1 MSPPLLDQRARP
13 LRDLRISVI
22 DRCNFRCPY
31 CMPVERFGGPSAFM
45 PKGDWLAAHEIER
58 IARVFVALG
67 VRKLRLTGG
76 EPLLRAELCEIVER
90 LARIDGVED
99 LALTT
104 NAVLLPRHA
113 EALRKAGLHRLT
125 ISLDALDPAVFL
137 RMSGGQGDVQAVLDG
152 VTAAEDAGFAR
163 IKFNCVVQRGINED
177 EVLPLVERF
186 RGTPHVLRFIEYMDV
201 GTCNR
206 WSRTEVV
213 DSAELL
219 RRIGARWPMT
229 PIGRAQR
236 GEVAERYR
244 FEDGQGEVGFISSV
258 SAPFCGD
265 CTRARISADGELFT
279 CLFAARG
286 VPLRAWLGK
295 DDDDL
300 RQAIAARW
308 SGRADRY
315 SELRAEREREAAERV
330 EMFRMGG

>member
-45 PKGDWLAAHEIER
+45 PKGDWLAPEEIER

-76 EPLLRAELCEIVER
+76 EPLLRAELCDIVER
-90 LARIDGVED
+90 LARIDGGED

-113 EALRKAGLHRLT
+113 HALRKAGLHRLT

-152 VTAAEDAGFAR
+152 VASAEDAGFTR

-206 WSRTEVV
+206 WSRVEVV

-219 RRIGARWPMT
+219 RRIETRWPMT

-286 VPLRAWLGK
+286 VPLRPLLDG
-295 DDDDL
+295 DDDAL

-308 SGRADRY
+308 SSRADRY
-315 SELRAEREREAAERV
+315 SELRAEREREAAGRV

>member
-1 MSPPLLDQRARP
+1 MSAALLDQGMRP

-31 CMPVERFGGPSAFM
+31 CMPVERFGGPSAFLA
-45 PKGDWLAAHEIER
+45 KGDWLSPAEIDR
-58 IARVFVALG
+58 VARAFVALG

-76 EPLLRAELCEIVER
+76 EPLLRTELCEIIER

-113 EALRKAGLHRLT
+113 KLLRKAGLQRLT

-137 RMSGGQGDVQAVLDG
+137 RMSGGQGDVADVLAG
-152 VTAAEDAGFAR
+152 VAAAEAAGFTP

-177 EVLPLVERF
+177 EVLPLVEHF
-186 RGTPHVLRFIEYMDV
+186 RGTAHVLRFIEYMDV

-206 WSRTEVV
+206 WSRADVV
-213 DSAELL
+213 NSADLQQ
-219 RRIGARWPMT
+219 RISTRWPLQA
-229 PIGRAQR
+229 IGRAQR

-244 FEDGQGEVGFISSV
+244 FADGQGEIGFIASV

-286 VPLRAWLGK
+286 LPLRSLLAG
-295 DDDDL
+295 DDEAM
-300 RQAIAARW
+300 RNAIAARW
-308 SGRADRY
+308 SGRNDRY
-315 SELRAEREREAAERV
+315 SELRAEREREAAGRV